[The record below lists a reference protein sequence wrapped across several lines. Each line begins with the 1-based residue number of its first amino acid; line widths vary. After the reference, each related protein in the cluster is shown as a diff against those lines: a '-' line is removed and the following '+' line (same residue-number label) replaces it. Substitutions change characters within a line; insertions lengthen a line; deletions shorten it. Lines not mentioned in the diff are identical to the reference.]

1 MGTEAPRHPCPATL
15 GAEKVFSVLARRAI
29 GDRVPPRA
37 RQGLSMGLASVPGA
51 PSVDAVLHPDV
62 VPLMDDTQ
70 LPGSTPNDNPL
81 LARRRLGR
89 GLNSLLGTPETG
101 TPEPASS
108 TEYTLVAA
116 EAIAR
121 NPYQP
126 RLEFDGAELA
136 ELVESIGQHGILSP
150 LLVRHTPA
158 GYQLIAGERR
168 LLAARKVGLVEVPC
182 RVVEMEDKAV
192 CEVAIVENV
201 QRADLNDLEK
211 ATAFQ
216 QYLDKFGGSVEEL
229 ARKMGKDR
237 STISNCLRLLELPE
251 AVKLAMQERKISAG
265 HARALLPLESE
276 EQQVEVCQQIVGGG
290 WSVRQTEEQVR
301 EKLLASDTIP
311 IGAGRTKG
319 RSKGSIG
326 GAHVRDLERQLREVL
341 GLKVEISLKGK
352 QAGKLTVHFGSNDE
366 FDRVCSYL
374 RKAS

>member
-1 MGTEAPRHPCPATL
+1 
-15 GAEKVFSVLARRAI
+15 
-29 GDRVPPRA
+29 
-37 RQGLSMGLASVPGA
+37 
-51 PSVDAVLHPDV
+51 
-62 VPLMDDTQ
+62 MDDTQ
-70 LPGSTPNDNPL
+70 FSGSTPNDNPL

-89 GLNSLLGTPETG
+89 GLNSLLGTPEATVSEATG
-101 TPEPASS
+101 S
-108 TEYTLVAA
+108 TEYILIPA

-121 NPYQP
+121 NPWQP

-150 LLVRHTPA
+150 LLVRQTPA

-168 LLAARKVGLVEVPC
+168 LLAARKVGLVDVPC
-182 RVVEMEDKAV
+182 RVVEMDDKAV

-237 STISNCLRLLELPE
+237 STISNCLRLLELPDV
-251 AVKLAMQERKISAG
+251 VKLALQERKISAG

-276 EQQVEVCQQIVGGG
+276 EQQVEVCGQITAGS

-301 EKLLASDTIP
+301 ERLLASDTIP
-311 IGAGRTKG
+311 IGTARPKG

-326 GAHVRDLERQLREVL
+326 GAHVRDLERQLRDVL

-352 QAGKLTVHFGSNDE
+352 QAGKLTVHFGSNEE
-366 FDRVCSYL
+366 FDRICGHL
-374 RKAS
+374 RRAG